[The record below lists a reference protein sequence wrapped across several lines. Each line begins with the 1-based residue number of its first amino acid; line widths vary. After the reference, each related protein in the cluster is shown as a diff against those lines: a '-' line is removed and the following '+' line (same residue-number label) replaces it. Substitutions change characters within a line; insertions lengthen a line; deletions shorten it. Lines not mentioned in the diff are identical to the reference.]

1 MDMRGKPRI
10 SVRPLREDELAEADR
25 ICREAFDTFTG
36 IKNLFADKD
45 YVQTRWRA
53 DPDRAIAA
61 EANGRLA
68 GSNII
73 TLWGSL
79 GFFGPLS
86 VDTALWDQGVA
97 KGLVETTMDLF
108 TAARV
113 THAALFTFAHSAKH
127 QGLYQRFGFWPR
139 YLTPILQ
146 RPVAGSRASPCMS
159 RYSQLKESERAAA
172 LRECLEITDTLYD
185 GLDVTREIRAT
196 LEQKLGDTVLL
207 QGQRLDGFAVCHAGP
222 GTEAGSGLCYVK
234 FGALRPGLGEK
245 DFDRL
250 IDACDALAAGLG
262 ATRLEVGVNMAC
274 HEAYRRL
281 CERGFR
287 AGLIG
292 VAMDR
297 PNEPGYNQSRVF
309 ALSDWR

>member
-1 MDMRGKPRI
+1 MDMKARPRLT
-10 SVRPLREDELAEADR
+10 VRQLRENELTAADR
-25 ICREAFDTFTG
+25 ILRGAFDRFTG
-36 IKNLFADKD
+36 ITNLFADKD
-45 YVQTRWRA
+45 YLRTRWRA
-53 DPDRAIAA
+53 APDRAIAA

-86 VDTALWDQGVA
+86 VDTALWDQGIA
-97 KGLVETTMDLF
+97 KGLMETTIDVL

-113 THAALFTFAHSAKH
+113 RHAALFTFAHSPRH

-146 RPVAGSRASPCMS
+146 RPVSLSANLSGLSRF
-159 RYSQLKESERAAA
+159 SQLEERERLAA
-172 LRECLEITDTLYD
+172 LQECRQITDALYE
-185 GLDVTREIRAT
+185 GLDVTSEIKAV
-196 LEQKLGDTVLL
+196 LEQNLGDTVLL

-234 FGALRPGLGEK
+234 FGALRPDLDEK
-245 DFDRL
+245 HFDRL
-250 IDACDALAAGLG
+250 IDACDALAASLG
-262 ATRLEVGVNMAC
+262 ATQLELGVNMAC

-297 PNEPGYNQSRVF
+297 PNEPAYNRAGVF